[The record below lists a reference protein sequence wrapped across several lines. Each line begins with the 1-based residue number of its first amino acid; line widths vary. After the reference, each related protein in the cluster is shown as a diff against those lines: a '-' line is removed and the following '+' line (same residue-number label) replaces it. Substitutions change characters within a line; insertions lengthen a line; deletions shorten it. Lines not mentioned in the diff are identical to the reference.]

1 MAKNKLEK
9 ELVVNDAPLN
19 ENLANGAANGS
30 AKSKKTDNKDKKP
43 GFFSKIGKVFK
54 EMFSELK
61 KVSWPAW
68 KVAAASLL
76 TVLVVVL
83 VFLVIVM
90 GFDYLASW
98 LLSLLTKASA

>member
-1 MAKNKLEK
+1 MAKNKLETAV
-9 ELVVNDAPLN
+9 EVNAPLN
-19 ENLANGAANGS
+19 ENLAASNNNTTNQ
-30 AKSKKTDNKDKKP
+30 KKADKKDKKP

-61 KVSWPAW
+61 KVTWPTW
-68 KVAAASLL
+68 KVAAASLV

-90 GFDYLASW
+90 GFDSLALW
-98 LLSLLTKASA
+98 LLKLLTKSA